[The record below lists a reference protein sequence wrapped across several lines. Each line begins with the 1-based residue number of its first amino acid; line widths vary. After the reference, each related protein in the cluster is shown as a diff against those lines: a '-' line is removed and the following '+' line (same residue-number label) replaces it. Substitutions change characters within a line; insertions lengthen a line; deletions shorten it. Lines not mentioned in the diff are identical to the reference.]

1 MNEFL
6 LLSFFKMAS
15 IVFLLAVDP
24 LVPAQGLYIP
34 YGGYY
39 PYYPYPVPYYNF
51 QCAYQLSGCLPGVP
65 YPGFHQPTHPYG
77 VYPGA
82 NAVSLAETT
91 SPIPATTTA
100 ATTTSAEPASI
111 IVGPTDQVQIEAEVT
126 EQISPNS
133 TDLDPRASEVIG
145 GPEIVPASFAGID
158 LDEYG
163 VGPVVDEAA
172 DADIDVDADVGDVD
186 LSDTNLGNPV
196 ETVESLKNL
205 GYTIEDLEP
214 HNFAEGPE
222 LEDAVLVDD
231 VIDASVQDP
240 SSADQF
246 ESLDDEEEHVDP
258 VEPQSAEHDDIEVV
272 QQTNEPEF
280 ETLESLE
287 LQGYTVEDADGTNA
301 EEADSNEVQGQ
312 DPQ

>member
-1 MNEFL
+1 MAR
-6 LLSFFKMAS
+6 FFFRRHRRRRRRK
-15 IVFLLAVDP
+15 
-24 LVPAQGLYIP
+24 
-34 YGGYY
+34 
-39 PYYPYPVPYYNF
+39 
-51 QCAYQLSGCLPGVP
+51 
-65 YPGFHQPTHPYG
+65 
-77 VYPGA
+77 
-82 NAVSLAETT
+82 
-91 SPIPATTTA
+91 
-100 ATTTSAEPASI
+100 
-111 IVGPTDQVQIEAEVT
+111 
-126 EQISPNS
+126 
-133 TDLDPRASEVIG
+133 
-145 GPEIVPASFAGID
+145 ID
-158 LDEYG
+158 
-163 VGPVVDEAA
+163 A

-214 HNFAEGPE
+214 DNFAEGPE

-258 VEPQSAEHDDIEVV
+258 VEHQSAEHDDIEVV

-287 LQGYTVEDADGTNA
+287 LQGYTVEDADGTNVDVDVVAA